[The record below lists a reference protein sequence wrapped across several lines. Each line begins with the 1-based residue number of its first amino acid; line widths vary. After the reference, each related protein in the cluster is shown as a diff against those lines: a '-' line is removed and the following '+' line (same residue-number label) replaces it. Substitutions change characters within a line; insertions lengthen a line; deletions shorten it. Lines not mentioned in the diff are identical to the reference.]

1 VIIERWGGNKVRL
14 EGKRVL
20 VVGGAGGL
28 GSAIVQQMASAG
40 AKLAVADIDLD
51 AAKSVADRV
60 APASALHIDVTSR
73 PSVDAAFASACVVL
87 GGLDVLVYAAGV
99 ARHRHVTEVLDADW
113 AHAVGVNM
121 TGAFHCCQ
129 RAARE
134 MIGQGTGGS
143 IIAIASV
150 ASARHGSGTSV
161 YSASKAGLAAFV
173 HAIAVDLAP
182 SGIRASVVDPGPVET
197 DLVRT
202 AHSEAFR
209 HAYERAIPMGRYG
222 QPREI
227 AGAVLFLASDE
238 ASYVTGSTITVDGG
252 FSHAGAI
259 G

>member
-1 VIIERWGGNKVRL
+1 MRL

-28 GSAIVQQMASAG
+28 GSAIVQRLASAG

-51 AAKSVADRV
+51 AAKSVTSDI

-73 PSVDAAFASACVVL
+73 PSVDAAFALACAGL
-87 GGLDVLVYAAGV
+87 GGLDVLVYAAGI
-99 ARHRHVTEVLDADW
+99 ARHRHIVEVLEADW
-113 AHAVGVNM
+113 AQVIDVNL

-134 MIGQGTGGS
+134 MIDQGAGGS
-143 IIAIASV
+143 IIAVASV
-150 ASARHGSGTSV
+150 ASVASVRHGSGTSV

-182 SGIRASVVDPGPVET
+182 SGIRASVVDPGPVDT

-202 AHSEAFR
+202 AHSESFR
-209 HAYERAIPMGRYG
+209 NAYERAIPMGRYG
-222 QPREI
+222 QPHEI

>member
-1 VIIERWGGNKVRL
+1 MGL

-28 GSAIVQQMASAG
+28 GSAIVQRMSSAG
-40 AKLAVADIDLD
+40 AKLVVADIDLD
-51 AAKSVADRV
+51 AAMSATAGVV
-60 APASALHIDVTSR
+60 ASALHVDVTSR
-73 PSVDAAFASACVVL
+73 PSVDAAFASACVGL
-87 GGLDVLVYAAGV
+87 GGLDVLVYAAGI
-99 ARHRHVTEVLDADW
+99 ARHRHIADVPDADW
-113 AHAVGVNM
+113 AQVISVNL

-134 MIGQGTGGS
+134 MIGQGAGGS

-150 ASARHGSGTSV
+150 ASIRHGSGTSV

-182 SGIRASVVDPGPVET
+182 SGVRANVVDPGPVDT
-197 DLVRT
+197 ALVRT
-202 AHSEAFR
+202 AHSEPFR
-209 HAYERAIPMGRYG
+209 RAYERAIPMGRYG
-222 QPREI
+222 QPHEI
-227 AGAVLFLASDE
+227 AGAVLFLASDD

>member
-1 VIIERWGGNKVRL
+1 MRL

-20 VVGGAGGL
+20 VVGGAGGR
-28 GSAIVQQMASAG
+28 GNAIVQRMASAG

-51 AAKSVADRV
+51 AAKSVTNGIAS
-60 APASALHIDVTSR
+60 ASALYIDVTSC
-73 PSVDAAFASACVVL
+73 PSVDAAFASACAGL
-87 GGLDVLVYAAGV
+87 GGLDVLVYAAGI
-99 ARHRHVTEVLDADW
+99 ARHRHIVEVLEADW
-113 AHAVGVNM
+113 AQVIGVNL

-134 MIGQGTGGS
+134 MVGQGAGGS

-150 ASARHGSGTSV
+150 ASVRHGSGTSV

-173 HAIAVDLAP
+173 HAIAVDLAL
-182 SGIRASVVDPGPVET
+182 SGIRANVVDPGPVDT

-202 AHSEAFR
+202 AHSESFR
-209 HAYERAIPMGRYG
+209 GAYEIAIPMGRYG
-222 QPREI
+222 QPHEI